1 MSNISNA
8 SQLKA
13 QLKRYGFTD
22 NESLIYTHLLKTGN
36 KTSVVQIARSL
47 KLGRTPVYNAL
58 DRLEDKGVVEK
69 TLGDNGHNY
78 MASSPDNLERYWAD
92 RTAKREKLAEKL
104 PALVASLE
112 ALATPSGYKSQIN
125 YFSGHRGIKQITYN
139 SLKAEKDLYIYEVRS
154 DMTAFMTNDQAE
166 RFRETW
172 VEKNTTI
179 HQLTNKTEF
188 KDFTDVKKL
197 IVDLW
202 DIRHMPPEILDIK
215 FETLIYN
222 DTVALY
228 SYIGN
233 EIFGVEIK
241 NPALAEM
248 QKQIF
253 KAMQKLAKPM
263 KITSEKGSAI
273 YQPEN

>member
-1 MSNISNA
+1 MLNIN
-8 SQLKA
+8 QLNG
-13 QLKRYGFTD
+13 QLKRYGLTE
-22 NESLIYTHLLKTGN
+22 NESLIYTHLLRTGN
-36 KTSVVQIARSL
+36 KASVLQIARAL

-58 DRLEDKGVVEK
+58 DRLEDKGIVEK

-78 MASSPDNLERYWAD
+78 TASSPDNLERYWAE
-92 RTAKREKLAEKL
+92 RSARQEKLGDKL

-112 ALATPSGYKSQIN
+112 ALSAPAGYKSQIN

-139 SLKAEKDLYIYEVRS
+139 SLRAKDDLYIYEVNS
-154 DMTAFMTNDQAE
+154 DMTAFMTAEQAE
-166 RFRETW
+166 RFREIW
-172 VEKNTTI
+172 AERNTTI

-188 KDFTDVKKL
+188 EDFTSVKK
-197 IVDLW
+197 IITDLW
-202 DIRHMPPEILDIK
+202 DIRHMPPEILKIN

-228 SYIGN
+228 SYIGS
-233 EIFGVEIK
+233 EVFGVEIK

-253 KAMQKLAKPM
+253 RAMQNLAKPM
-263 KITSEKGSAI
+263 KITSEKGAAMI
-273 YQPEN
+273 EVKGGK